1 MKILLSITNIH
12 NTNLLE
18 MQNIE
23 LQMSHSGLGIFS
35 QGLQT
40 ISVYINV

>member
-1 MKILLSITNIH
+1 MKILLSIANIH

-18 MQNIE
+18 MQNIGP
-23 LQMSHSGLGIFS
+23 QMSHGGLGIFS

-40 ISVYINV
+40 IFVYINV

>member
-12 NTNLLE
+12 NTNLLK

-23 LQMSHSGLGIFS
+23 PQMSHSGLGIFS
-35 QGLQT
+35 
-40 ISVYINV
+40 